1 MHYVVKYM
9 LIAMYAVTLGTT
21 MRYYLNLLQEHNWD
35 RREYFHT
42 LFRENL
48 RWLPLIFMVVP
59 AAALT
64 MGYRTLGKAMMFL
77 YLLAITLWFGFG
89 KNWNAEREDAKK
101 RQGLFLL

>member
-1 MHYVVKYM
+1 MHYVVKYV

-48 RWLPLIFMVVP
+48 
-59 AAALT
+59 
-64 MGYRTLGKAMMFL
+64 
-77 YLLAITLWFGFG
+77 LLH
-89 KNWNAEREDAKK
+89 
-101 RQGLFLL
+101 